1 MKKSELIELYA
12 EATGLPNS
20 QAAEALEKLGDI
32 MAAELLAG
40 GEVPLPR
47 VGKLLTGNS
56 PARMARNPKTGA
68 AIEVPAR
75 RKVQL
80 RVAKE
85 LKDSL
90 N

>member
-1 MKKSELIELYA
+1 MKKSEFINLYA
-12 EATGLPNS
+12 EATGLPKS

-47 VGKLLTGNS
+47 VGKLLTVNA

-80 RVAKE
+80 RVPKE
-85 LKDSL
+85 LKESL